1 MKTSPEDHDHASQC
15 DIGLEN
21 SIAWVSCQTFPARGS
36 WQVVLGKH
44 AGDVKPDL
52 HEVLADARAC
62 KFPETA
68 SPATRVLGGLCK
80 ETGGAPCVAACLPR
94 MPCLEKG
101 TSDEI
106 RRKEVRKTKQKT
118 DSSCSH
124 EDL

>member
-36 WQVVLGKH
+36 WQMVLGKH

-62 KFPETA
+62 KFPGN
-68 SPATRVLGGLCK
+68 R
-80 ETGGAPCVAACLPR
+80 LPR
-94 MPCLEKG
+94 DKG
-101 TSDEI
+101 P
-106 RRKEVRKTKQKT
+106 RRPLQRDGWRAVCGSLPAPHALPGKGDQR
-118 DSSCSH
+118 
-124 EDL
+124 